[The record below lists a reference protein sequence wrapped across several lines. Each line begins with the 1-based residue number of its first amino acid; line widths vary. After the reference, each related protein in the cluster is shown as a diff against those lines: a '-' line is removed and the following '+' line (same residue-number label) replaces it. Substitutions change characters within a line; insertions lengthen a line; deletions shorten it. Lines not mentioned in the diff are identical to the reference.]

1 MMKLDATYAEQ
12 QRKAVAEQLPR
23 IVPAADAARLE
34 GLRVAL
40 VAEAA
45 QQSALTIHRARNAAK
60 YGPSSDQVNAVDVRL
75 QTGTQTMQAIQVA
88 QARAQQQAPAVPAGA
103 AGIFGRVVDTTG
115 TGIGKATVVAVDQAG
130 SQAGKATSAS
140 DGTYQI
146 TLRVRGSK
154 TPQVKTT
161 ESASST
167 RSITVHLEVQLRKKT
182 VLTDDETLTLQAGD
196 VILRE
201 LSIAAPTADEKSG

>member
-1 MMKLDATYAEQ
+1 MKLDATYAEQ
-12 QRKAVAEQLPR
+12 QRKAVAEQLLR

-34 GLRVAL
+34 GLRAAL

-45 QQSALTIHRARNAAK
+45 QQSALTIHRSRNAAK
-60 YGPSSDQVNAVDVRL
+60 YGPDSDQVNAVDVRL

-88 QARAQQQAPAVPAGA
+88 QARAQQQAPTVPAGA

-115 TGIGKATVVAVDQAG
+115 TGIGKATVVALDQAG
-130 SQAGKATSAS
+130 SQAGKATSAA

-146 TLRVRGSK
+146 TLPLRGS
-154 TPQVKTT
+154 TPRVKTT

-167 RSITVHLEVQLRKKT
+167 LSVTVHLEVLVSKKT

-201 LSIAAPTADEKSG
+201 LSIAAPTTDAKSG